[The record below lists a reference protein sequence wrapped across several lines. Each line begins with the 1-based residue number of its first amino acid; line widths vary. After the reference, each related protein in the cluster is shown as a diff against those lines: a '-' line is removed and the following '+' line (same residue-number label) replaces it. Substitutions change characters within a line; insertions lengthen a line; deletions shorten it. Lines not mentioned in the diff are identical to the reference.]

1 MDICNTAVVEYSRSL
16 HRRQRQ
22 IVLRTAMAPPVW
34 RGGHRLAVRVRSHG
48 PLVRHVR
55 RMMLGID
62 EPALPVDQESFMVL
76 YEVTD
81 HRNECFRAIGVHGM
95 PRIVHQNEVA
105 VG

>member
-1 MDICNTAVVEYSRSL
+1 MV
-16 HRRQRQ
+16 
-22 IVLRTAMAPPVW
+22 
-34 RGGHRLAVRVRSHG
+34 
-48 PLVRHVR
+48 
-55 RMMLGID
+55 LGID